1 MDNNYISI
9 LILSLIFVMIL
20 MTIYLRMSTIKTMS
34 ILLLVIGLFLV
45 YYWMWDESDV
55 IEYTLNHCQTVSIPE
70 YTNTCTTTC
79 TTTCSTTSTT
89 TSDCTYSEEPCSN
102 YRYNLRS
109 GRTQLL
115 TKESPSCSGNKIP
128 KRIIQT
134 WHSNIYNMPKNMY
147 VQHMNLRAR
156 HPEFEVHF
164 FDDDSC
170 RSFLEKHFDER
181 VLNTFD
187 GLVPGAYKSDIF
199 RYCALYVMGGF
210 YVDVRFD
217 CKGSFTFDQLI
228 EEDMCIVQ
236 DLSGSGGGIYQGFI
250 ASKPG
255 NSLFLDCI
263 DQIITNVETKDYTD
277 SPLGITGPLLLSRM
291 SDEYIKD
298 HVNFELR
305 SNCVVNQIV
314 HKFGNKDVILESYKE
329 YNKEREMS
337 YPVGSSHYSDMWSN
351 RNVFL

>member
-1 MDNNYISI
+1 M
-9 LILSLIFVMIL
+9 
-20 MTIYLRMSTIKTMS
+20 
-34 ILLLVIGLFLV
+34 
-45 YYWMWDESDV
+45 
-55 IEYTLNHCQTVSIPE
+55 
-70 YTNTCTTTC
+70 
-79 TTTCSTTSTT
+79 
-89 TSDCTYSEEPCSN
+89 
-102 YRYNLRS
+102 
-109 GRTQLL
+109 
-115 TKESPSCSGNKIP
+115 
-128 KRIIQT
+128 
-134 WHSNIYNMPKNMY
+134 
-147 VQHMNLRAR
+147 
-156 HPEFEVHF
+156 
-164 FDDDSC
+164 
-170 RSFLEKHFDER
+170 
-181 VLNTFD
+181 
-187 GLVPGAYKSDIF
+187 
-199 RYCALYVMGGF
+199 
-210 YVDVRFD
+210 RFD

-236 DLSGSGGGIYQGFI
+236 DLPGSGGGIYQGFI